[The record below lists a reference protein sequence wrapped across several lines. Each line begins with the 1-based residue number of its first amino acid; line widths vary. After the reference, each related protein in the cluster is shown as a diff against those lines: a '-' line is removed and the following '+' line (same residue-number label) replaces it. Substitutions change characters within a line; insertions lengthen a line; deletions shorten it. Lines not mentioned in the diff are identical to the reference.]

1 MKIKMEMG
9 ERGDPG
15 IYVLKFKWNGKIKRA
30 ASSGIRFDQQEK
42 NYYLFQ
48 TQPNLFSS
56 SL

>member
-56 SL
+56 L